1 MTDALHETFRSYLLD
16 PQSGTDL
23 APLAHHLVD
32 RAAATI
38 ASHRIPA
45 PDASTPV
52 VDALVETSMRAAIA
66 TVPEAMA
73 PAGFLR
79 TGPEPLVRLRE
90 TVAEWARDGVDLA
103 SVLALLDRGFDIVFT
118 ALAERAATT
127 GRFTTDIKL
136 LVDVRA
142 DVATQAAG
150 VFAATDTRVVTA
162 SSRRGFGEA
171 LLAGRIDI
179 SGARRV
185 GLEVAERYQVI
196 ALAVEERVPE
206 HGGGDPGATTLGS
219 LDSAVRRVLGH
230 QALSVLS
237 EAGGTVVLPADRAHA
252 LVAAEAVA
260 ALGRAVGADITATR
274 VVGTAESIPDMA
286 LRADELLDL
295 ARAIGR
301 PPGVYTMDDLVVEYQ
316 ITRPGP
322 ALDRL
327 AALIRPLEE
336 ASAELLETLRVHMSC
351 GMNRR
356 ETARRLSVHPNTVD
370 NRMTRVAAALGV
382 DLNRPKAIA
391 QTQSAILAFDALRRP
406 GRLRT
411 LPAPAGSS
419 RERTISSSLFPV
431 TRTAFV
437 SSV

>member
-1 MTDALHETFRSYLLD
+1 MTDALHQTFRAYLRD
-16 PQSGTDL
+16 PKSAADL
-23 APLAHHLVD
+23 RPLAHHLVD

-38 ASHRIPA
+38 PSHRVPT
-45 PDASTPV
+45 PDASAHV
-52 VDALVETSMRAAIA
+52 VDALVETSMRAAMA
-66 TVPEAMA
+66 TVPDAMG
-73 PAGFLR
+73 PSGYLR
-79 TGPEPLVRLRE
+79 TGPEPLVRLGE
-90 TVAEWARDGVDLA
+90 TVAEWAQDGVDLV

-118 ALAERAATT
+118 ALADRAAST

-150 VFAATDTRVVTA
+150 VFAVTDTRAVTA
-162 SSRRGFGEA
+162 SSRRAFGEA

-179 SGARRV
+179 GGARRV
-185 GLEVAERYQVI
+185 GLAVADRYQVI
-196 ALAVEERVPE
+196 ALAVEERVLDDD
-206 HGGGDPGATTLGS
+206 GRSVPGASTVGS
-219 LDSAVRRVLGH
+219 LDSVVRRILGH

-237 EAGGTVVLPADRAHA
+237 DAGGTVVLPADGPHG
-252 LVAAEAVA
+252 LVTAEAVT
-260 ALGRAVGADITATR
+260 ALGHAVGAEITATR

-327 AALIRPLEE
+327 AALIHPLED

-370 NRMTRVAAALGV
+370 NRMTRVAAALGL

-391 QTQSAILAFDALRRP
+391 QTQSAILAFDTVRRP
-406 GRLRT
+406 GRRGH
-411 LPAPAGSS
+411 LPSPA
-419 RERTISSSLFPV
+419 
-431 TRTAFV
+431 
-437 SSV
+437 

>member
-1 MTDALHETFRSYLLD
+1 MITRERTSNDQSLTDALHETFRSYLRD
-16 PQSGTDL
+16 PSSGTDL
-23 APLAHHLVD
+23 GPLAHHLVD

-52 VDALVETSMRAAIA
+52 VDELVETSMRVAIA
-66 TVPEAMA
+66 TVPDAMA
-73 PAGFLR
+73 PSGFLR

-90 TVAEWARDGVDLA
+90 TIAGWARDGVDLA

-118 ALAERAATT
+118 ALAERAAST

-150 VFAATDTRVVTA
+150 AFAATDTRAVTA
-162 SSRRGFGEA
+162 SSRRAFGEA

-179 SGARRV
+179 SGARLV
-185 GLEVAERYQVI
+185 GLAVVERYQVI
-196 ALAVEERVPE
+196 ALAVEERTLDAGSGVP
-206 HGGGDPGATTLGS
+206 TVGS

-230 QALSVLS
+230 QALTVLS
-237 EAGGTVVLPADRAHA
+237 EAGGTVVLPADGAHA
-252 LVAAEAVA
+252 LVGADEVT
-260 ALGRAVGADITATR
+260 ALGRSVGAEITATR
-274 VVGTAESIPDMA
+274 VAGTAESIPDMA

-295 ARAIGR
+295 ARAIGKS
-301 PPGVYTMDDLVVEYQ
+301 PGVYTMDDLVVEYQ

-322 ALDRL
+322 AHERL

-370 NRMTRVAAALGV
+370 NRMTRVSAALGL

-391 QTQSAILAFDALRRP
+391 QAQSAILAFDTLRRP
-406 GRLRT
+406 GRLLP
-411 LPAPAGSS
+411 LPA
-419 RERTISSSLFPV
+419 
-431 TRTAFV
+431 TA
-437 SSV
+437 